1 MFIISCHQRVGDCGW
16 GGGRFVST
24 ANLPPAEGFEAGPV
38 PSCPEEAACGPDK
51 DYGQRGHILHVADA
65 LYIYIQV
72 CSLIKNL
79 FYLTNIL
86 ISSLQILQWYVWNS
100 ETLWNHRCDCY
111 HLCHPFSTYWLN
123 LGCCRFTLVKCK
135 FSVRLC
141 TATVTCRPLC
151 CPDVVTVP
159 SSIFLLSEFA
169 ARVPCVA
176 PCRCDYESA
185 LSAPIFTMLFAQA
198 LGIIWYKSVCTV
210 FSLFLD
216 CYFEVKG
223 YIMSLE

>member
-38 PSCPEEAACGPDK
+38 PSCPEEAARGADQ
-51 DYGQRGHILHVADA
+51 DYGQRGHVLHVADA

-72 CSLIKNL
+72 CSWIKY
-79 FYLTNIL
+79 FFTWQIL
-86 ISSLQILQWYVWNS
+86 ISSLQILQLCVWNS
-100 ETLWNHRCDCY
+100 ETSWNHRCDCY
-111 HLCHPFSTYWLN
+111 HLCHPFSPYWLN

-141 TATVTCRPLC
+141 TAAAPCWPLR

-159 SSIFLLSEFA
+159 SSISLQSEFA
-169 ARVPCVA
+169 TRVPCVA
-176 PCRCDYESA
+176 PCRCDYKSA
-185 LSAPIFTMLFAQA
+185 LSPHIFTMLFAKA

-210 FSLFLD
+210 FRLVLE
-216 CYFEVKG
+216 CYFKVKG